1 MTEITGHGLTRL
13 FSPLA
18 INGITL
24 QNRIVSTAHSTGL
37 NEGLRLGDRLLAY
50 YEARARGGVGLII
63 TGSTSVHPTSTS
75 RLRPALANWDDSV
88 VADYRRLAAV
98 VQPYG
103 TRIFAQLNHAG
114 AQSGSAGGVGRIVA
128 PSAVDTELAVE
139 TPHALEPE
147 EIAEIID
154 AFAAAAARARAGGL
168 DGIELHGG
176 HGNLIQQFLSPL
188 TNLRGDEYGG
198 TAENRLRFATQV
210 VRAVREAVG
219 PDFVVGLR
227 ISAQED
233 HPGGL
238 TLADTRS
245 IAPALVAAGALDYV
259 NVTSGSDST
268 SWSLAHH
275 YAPMYV
281 RGQPARRLAR
291 EIRQAVAVP
300 VVMAGRVV
308 DPRDAE
314 AILAAGD
321 ADLVGM
327 TRALIADRDLPA
339 KARRGELSE
348 IRPCVGVNE
357 GCLGRLMRGLPITC
371 IQDPTSGRESELGA
385 PLSARTPRR
394 VVVVGG
400 GVAGMEAARVA
411 ALRGHRV
418 TLLERLPELGG
429 QVQLARRAPGRAELG
444 AIVDHLVRTLEQ
456 QGVEIRYGVEATVA
470 TLLAFEPAA
479 VVIAAGS
486 EARLPAF
493 AASDQRLVSARGA
506 LNGDMVGDKVVV
518 FDTKGDMVGLTTADW
533 LVGRRHQVTV
543 VTSRRSVG
551 PLIEPMTWR
560 LLYQRLLD
568 QGVGFV
574 TESEV
579 VRLTEAGIAIR
590 HLMSGRET
598 MLPDI
603 ATVVAACGG
612 NANDGLYSQLR
623 RAAPGLELHLI
634 GDAVAPRQIE
644 QAIFE
649 GQMAGRKI

>member
-1 MTEITGHGLTRL
+1 MNENTRHGLIHL

-18 INGITL
+18 IHGITL

-37 NEGLRLGDRLLAY
+37 NDGPRFGERLLAY

-75 RLRPALANWDDSV
+75 RLRQALCNWDDSII
-88 VADYRRLAAV
+88 AEYQRLAAV
-98 VQPYG
+98 THRYG
-103 TRIFAQLNHAG
+103 TRVFAQLNHAG
-114 AQSGSAGGVGRIVA
+114 AQSGAAGGVGRIVA
-128 PSAVDTELAVE
+128 PSAVDSELGVE
-139 TPHALEPE
+139 TPHALDVD
-147 EIAEIID
+147 EIHEIID
-154 AFAAAAARARAGGL
+154 AFAAAAIRVRSGGL
-168 DGIELHGG
+168 DGIELHGA

-188 TNLRGDEYGG
+188 TNQREDEYGG
-198 TAENRLRFATQV
+198 TAENRLRFV
-210 VRAVREAVG
+210 LRLMRAVRKAVG
-219 PDFVVGLR
+219 PEFLVGIR

-238 TLADTRS
+238 TLAVMRS
-245 IAPALVAAGALDYV
+245 IVPTLVAAGSLDYV
-259 NVTSGSDST
+259 SVTSGSDST
-268 SWSLAHH
+268 TLSLAHH

-281 RGQPARRLAR
+281 RGQPARHLAR
-291 EIRQAVAVP
+291 EIKQAVAVP
-300 VVMAGRVV
+300 VLVAGRIV

-339 KARRGELSE
+339 KARRGELSD

-371 IQDPTSGRESELGA
+371 IQDPTSGRERELGTLLRA
-385 PLSARTPRR
+385 AAPRR

-400 GVAGMEAARVA
+400 GVAGLEAARVA
-411 ALRGHRV
+411 AVRGHHV
-418 TLLERLPELGG
+418 TLLEQLPELGG

-444 AIVDHLVRTLEQ
+444 AIVDYLVHTLEQ
-456 QGVEIRYGVEATVA
+456 HAVEIRYGVEANVEM
-470 TLLAFEPAA
+470 LLGLDPAA
-479 VVIAAGS
+479 VVVATGS
-486 EARLPAF
+486 DPRLPCF
-493 AASDQRLVSARGA
+493 PESDARLVSAHGA
-506 LNGDMVGDKVVV
+506 LSGDLVGDKVAI

-533 LVGRRHQVTV
+533 LVGRRHEVVV
-543 VTSRRSVG
+543 VTSKRYAGS
-551 PLIEPMTWR
+551 LIEPMTWR

-568 QGVGFV
+568 QGVRFI

-579 VRLTEAGIAIR
+579 VRLTEEGIVVR
-590 HLMSGRET
+590 HLVSGQET
-598 MLPDI
+598 TLPEI

-612 NANDGLYSQLR
+612 NANDGLYRRLR
-623 RAAPGLELHLI
+623 RAAPGLETHLV

-649 GQMAGRKI
+649 GHIAARKI

>member
-1 MTEITGHGLTRL
+1 MTEITGHGLVHL

-75 RLRPALANWDDSV
+75 RLRQALANWDDSV
-88 VADYRRLAAV
+88 VAEYQRLSAV

-128 PSAVDTELAVE
+128 PSAVDSELAVE
-139 TPHALEPE
+139 TAHILEPE
-147 EIAEIID
+147 EIQEIID
-154 AFAAAAARARAGGL
+154 AFAAAATRVRAGGL
-168 DGIELHGG
+168 DGIEVHGG

-188 TNLRGDEYGG
+188 TNQRGDEYGG
-198 TAENRLRFATQV
+198 TAENRLRFAQQV
-210 VRAVREAVG
+210 VRAVRKAVG
-219 PDFVVGLR
+219 SDFVVGLR

-245 IAPALVAAGALDYV
+245 IVPTLVTAGILDYV

-268 SWSLAHH
+268 TWSLAHH

-281 RGQPARRLAR
+281 RGQPARHLAR
-291 EIRQAVAVP
+291 EIKRVVTVP
-300 VVMAGRVV
+300 VVVAGRVV

-314 AILAAGD
+314 AILVAGD

-339 KARRGELSE
+339 KARRGELSD
-348 IRPCVGVNE
+348 IRPCVGVND

-385 PLSARTPRR
+385 PLSAGTPRR
-394 VVVVGG
+394 VIVVGG
-400 GVAGMEAARVA
+400 GVAGMEGARVA

-456 QGVEIRYGVEATVA
+456 LAVEVRYGVEATVK
-470 TLLAFEPAA
+470 TLLALEPDA
-479 VVIAAGS
+479 VVIATGS
-486 EARLPAF
+486 DARLPVF
-493 AASDQRLVSARGA
+493 AESDERLVSARGA
-506 LNGDMVGDKVVV
+506 LKGDMVGDKVAV

-533 LVGRRHQVTV
+533 LVGQRHQVTV
-543 VTSRRSVG
+543 VTSRRYAGSA
-551 PLIEPMTWR
+551 IDPMTWR

-568 QGVGFV
+568 QGVGFL

-579 VRLTEAGIAIR
+579 VRLTEEGIVIR
-590 HLMSGRET
+590 HLISERET

-612 NANDGLYSQLR
+612 NANDRLYHQLR
-623 RAAPGLELHLI
+623 HAAPGLEMHLI

-649 GQMAGRKI
+649 GHMAGRKV